1 MMMNS
6 RTAIILLVTIIKVP
20 ASHLLIYLH
29 FSERALKFRRV
40 LDFNELVYFFN
51 FFNFEHS

>member
-40 LDFNELVYFFN
+40 LDFNELV
-51 FFNFEHS
+51 